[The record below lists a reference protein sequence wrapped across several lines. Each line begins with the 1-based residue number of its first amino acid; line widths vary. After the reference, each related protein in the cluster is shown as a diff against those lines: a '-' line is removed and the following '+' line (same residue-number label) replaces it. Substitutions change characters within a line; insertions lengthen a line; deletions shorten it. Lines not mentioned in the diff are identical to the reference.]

1 MKLEKALLCVEM
13 DCQEVFESTGS
24 GYCPSC
30 GSGVALPVA
39 QVLNRE
45 PHQAVAF
52 APRAHEQPHL
62 RLVVPDRTLESPAA
76 LLSEALEP
84 AGSSPLVSEALTQRE
99 GAELT
104 DFRRYLEERMAGL
117 EQPGGHQDPRIPD
130 RLAGGGAHSPENP
143 AAACTGQALRASAKQ
158 RLCSS
163 CSRTASAS

>member
-13 DCQEVFESTGS
+13 DCQEVFESSGS

-45 PHQAVAF
+45 SQAVAL
-52 APRAHEQPHL
+52 APRTHEPPHL

-84 AGSSPLVSEALTQRE
+84 TVPSPLVSEALTQRE

-117 EQPGGHQDPRIPD
+117 EQP
-130 RLAGGGAHSPENP
+130 PEDTKIH
-143 AAACTGQALRASAKQ
+143 ASLTG
-158 RLCSS
+158 
-163 CSRTASAS
+163 